1 MSNVLLT
8 DKDNWL
14 LLFSHPFFLPPPKKN
29 IVLRL
34 GQFMIADCPIVSLI
48 RLLAKMSQFGY
59 GTLQERDACY
69 LTEAML
75 IVHAHF
81 KFSYKIDAF

>member
-1 MSNVLLT
+1 
-8 DKDNWL
+8 
-14 LLFSHPFFLPPPKKN
+14 
-29 IVLRL
+29 
-34 GQFMIADCPIVSLI
+34 MIADCPIVSLI